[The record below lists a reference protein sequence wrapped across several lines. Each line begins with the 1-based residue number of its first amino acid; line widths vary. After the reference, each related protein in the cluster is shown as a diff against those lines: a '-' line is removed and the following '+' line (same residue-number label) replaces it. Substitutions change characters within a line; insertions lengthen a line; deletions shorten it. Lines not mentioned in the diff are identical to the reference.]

1 MQFIVW
7 LTIKLLKSKRI
18 TGEQKTRL
26 MSALL
31 ENMQAIPIKDTVQF
45 TQDNTLI
52 VDGRKLDIEQAIVFN
67 DSINGLKNSYAR
79 KVINAQLTYKAIQI
93 GIHQGQTPEQIQFS
107 KAILWV
113 LQETD
118 NLIDLISTE

>member
-1 MQFIVW
+1 MKFIVW
-7 LTIKLLKSKRI
+7 LTIKLLKSKRV

-31 ENMQAIPIKDTVQF
+31 ENMQAIPIRDTVQF
-45 TQDNTLI
+45 TQNNTLI
-52 VDGRKLDIEQAIVFN
+52 VDGRKLDIEQAMVFN
-67 DSINGLKNSYAR
+67 DSVNGLKNSYAR

-93 GIHQGQTPEQIQFS
+93 GLHQGLNTEQIQFS

-118 NLIDLISTE
+118 NLITAISTE